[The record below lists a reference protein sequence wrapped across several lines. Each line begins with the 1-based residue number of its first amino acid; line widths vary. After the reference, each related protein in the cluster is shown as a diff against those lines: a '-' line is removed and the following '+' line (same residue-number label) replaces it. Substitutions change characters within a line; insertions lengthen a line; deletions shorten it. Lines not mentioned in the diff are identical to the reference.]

1 MFLSREIDIKLC
13 QNYTSDKAIKDIV
26 ANRASPSLHSGSFE
40 ITLTVPLN
48 TIPGI
53 RWKSWNLK
61 GGRKGIGEENK
72 VIILISTVLIKKF
85 LVVRCLHNTDIST
98 DRKLCRVKNKFRTFI
113 LEHPFFFFRYRA
125 VERSEENNMLI
136 LHLVGFY
143 PF

>member
-61 GGRKGIGEENK
+61 GGRKGMREKQSYN
-72 VIILISTVLIKKF
+72 S
-85 LVVRCLHNTDIST
+85 D
-98 DRKLCRVKNKFRTFI
+98 
-113 LEHPFFFFRYRA
+113 
-125 VERSEENNMLI
+125 
-136 LHLVGFY
+136 FY
-143 PF
+143 SFNQEVFGGSMFT